1 MPLSKFKNFKR
12 RYKMHISDQS
22 EKVGKILQF
31 ISLFI
36 SLITVIAICYYNGFY
51 LSKQTTYLIHL
62 LIFGSLLFYVVKY
75 LISLLYSLKWK
86 TFFRETRF
94 EAFILGFFIL
104 NFLVVQVFDIQ
115 IGFLNNPTF
124 GGYYIL
130 FIQVYFLFVSSLE
143 IAKASGFLTKFN
155 LSPPGM
161 MLLSFLSLIII
172 GTALLSMPRMT
183 TNGISFID
191 ALFTSTSAS
200 CVTGLT
206 VINTG
211 TDFTLRGQVVILFL
225 IQLGGLSIL
234 SFASFFA
241 SFFSTSQKSLKQQY
255 FVKDFLSANKTSE
268 TSVMVRQIIIST
280 LIIEATGVG
289 LLFINWK
296 TTGVFNTDGE
306 AFYYALFHTISAY
319 NNAGFSLW
327 NANFM
332 DHVVLHSYFPQFV
345 IMILVFL
352 GGIGFFVL
360 SDFFSPDAIRE
371 RKKFKWKQLMPC
383 TKIVLQASMII
394 IVLGSVSFFIL
405 EYNNALLDK
414 ISVPEKIISSIFQTI
429 VSRTAGFNLVEIS
442 IVSAP
447 TLIIT
452 MLIMFIGASP
462 GSTAGGIKTT
472 TAFVIFKSVVATIKG
487 KKHIEFQ
494 KKTIPFELV
503 DKSYSIIFMSFIII
517 FISVFTLS
525 IFEPTISFLN
535 LLFESVSAFA
545 TCGLSTGCTPNLSDP
560 AKGVLIFDM
569 FIGRVGTLTFAFALS
584 KRIKESHHIYPST
597 YFMVG

>member
-1 MPLSKFKNFKR
+1 MPLSKFGSFKR
-12 RYKMHISDQS
+12 RYKMHISDHS

-36 SLITVIAICYYNGFY
+36 SLITVIAICYYHGFY
-51 LSKQTTYLIHL
+51 LNKQTTFLIHI
-62 LIFGSLLFYVVKY
+62 LIFGSLLFYVAKY
-75 LISLLYSLKWK
+75 LISLLYSLKWI
-86 TFFRETRF
+86 TFFKETRF
-94 EAFILGFFIL
+94 EAIILGFFVL
-104 NFLVVQVFDIQ
+104 NFLIVQVFDIQ
-115 IGFLNNPTF
+115 LGFINNPTF

-143 IAKASGFLTKFN
+143 LAKASGFLTKFN

-191 ALFTSTSAS
+191 ALFTSTSAC
-200 CVTGLT
+200 CVTGLS

-211 TDFTLRGQVVILFL
+211 TDFTVRGQVIIMIL

-268 TSVMVRQIIIST
+268 TSLMVRQIIIST

-296 TTGVFNTDGE
+296 ATGAFSTDGE

-332 DHVVLHSYFPQFV
+332 DQVVLHSYFPQII

-371 RKKFKWKQLMPC
+371 RKRFKWKQLMPC
-383 TKIVLQASMII
+383 TKIVLQTSLII
-394 IVLGSVSFFIL
+394 IVLGSVLFFIL
-405 EYNNALLDK
+405 EYNNSLSDK
-414 ISVPEKIISSIFQTI
+414 NSLAEKIVSSLFQTI
-429 VSRTAGFNLVEIS
+429 SSRTAGFNLVNM
-442 IVSAP
+442 SAVTTP

-472 TAFVIFKSVVATIKG
+472 TAFVIFKSVIATIKG
-487 KKHIEFQ
+487 RKHIEFQ

-503 DKSYSIIFMSFIII
+503 DKSYSIIFMSIVII
-517 FISVFTLS
+517 FISVFALS
-525 IFEPTISFLN
+525 IFEPSISFLN

-560 AKGVLIFDM
+560 AKGILIFDM

-584 KRIKESHHIYPST
+584 KRIKESQHIYPST

>member
-1 MPLSKFKNFKR
+1 MPLSRFENLKR
-12 RYKMHISDQS
+12 RYKMHISDHS

-31 ISLFI
+31 LSLII
-36 SLITVIAICYYNGFY
+36 SLITLFSICYYNGFY
-51 LSKQTTYLIHL
+51 LSKQTIFIIHVLIL
-62 LIFGSLLFYVVKY
+62 GSLLFYLAKY
-75 LISLLYSLKWK
+75 LISLFYSLKWK
-86 TFFRETRF
+86 IFLKETRF
-94 EAFILGFFIL
+94 EAIILGFFVI
-104 NFLVVQVFDIQ
+104 NFIIVQIFDIQ
-115 IGFLNNPTF
+115 IGFIYNPTF
-124 GGYYIL
+124 GGYYVL
-130 FIQVYFLFVSSLE
+130 FIQIYFLFISSVEL
-143 IAKASGFLTKFN
+143 AKASGFLTKFN
-155 LSPPGM
+155 LSPSGM
-161 MLLSFLSLIII
+161 MLLSFLTLILV

-191 ALFTSTSAS
+191 ALFTSTSAC
-200 CVTGLT
+200 CVTGLS

-211 TDFTLRGQVVILFL
+211 TDFTMRGQIIIMIL

-241 SFFSTSQKSLKQQY
+241 SFFSTSQKTLKQQY

-296 TTGVFNTDGE
+296 TTGAFTTDGE

-332 DHVVLHSYFPQFV
+332 DQHVIHSYFPQII
-345 IMILVFL
+345 IMILIFL

-371 RKKFKWKQLMPC
+371 RKKFKWKQLLPC
-383 TKIVLQASMII
+383 TKIVLQTSLII
-394 IVLGSVSFFIL
+394 ILFGSLLFFIL
-405 EYNNALLDK
+405 EYNYSLSDK
-414 ISVPEKIISSIFQTI
+414 NSIPEKIVSSLFQTI
-429 VSRTAGFNLVEIS
+429 SARTAGFNLVNMS

-472 TAFVIFKSVVATIKG
+472 TAFVIFKSVIATIRG
-487 KKHIEFQ
+487 RKHIEFQ

-503 DKSYSIIFMSFIII
+503 DKSYSIALMSIVII
-517 FISVFTLS
+517 FLSVFALT
-525 IFEPTISFLN
+525 IFEPAVGFIN
-535 LLFESVSAFA
+535 LLFESISAFA

-560 AKGVLIFDM
+560 AKGILVFDM

-584 KRIKESHHIYPST
+584 KRIKESQHVYPST